1 MALPT
6 DEMNAH
12 VFLDKSRQLLVT
24 HYPDTIERCLT
35 LLSEADVW
43 WRPNEASNSIGN
55 LLLHLNGNVKQWIIG
70 GVAGRPYERN
80 RQQEFDERN
89 PIPMRDLMSGVRR
102 TLGEADQII
111 GGLDSASL
119 MTRRQIFDEDVTVLE
134 AIYHVTAHFG
144 VHTGQIM
151 LLTKMRTGK
160 DLGIGLRSPVVAPRG
175 AYPL

>member
-1 MALPT
+1 MAA
-6 DEMNAH
+6 DISQA
-12 VFLDKSRQLLVT
+12 FIQKSRSLLLSK
-24 HYPDTIERCLT
+24 YLPKIERSLAV
-35 LLSEADVW
+35 LSDDDIW

-89 PIPMRDLMSGVRR
+89 PIPMHDLMTGVRR